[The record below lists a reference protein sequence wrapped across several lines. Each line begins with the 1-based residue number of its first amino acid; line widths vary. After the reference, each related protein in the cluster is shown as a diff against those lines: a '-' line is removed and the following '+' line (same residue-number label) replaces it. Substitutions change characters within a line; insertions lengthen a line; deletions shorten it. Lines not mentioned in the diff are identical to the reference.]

1 MNGFGESLNAA
12 AQSLGLKATI
22 NVDEQDCQTKDG
34 LPLTATDITV
44 G

>member
-1 MNGFGESLNAA
+1 MNGFEETLNAA

-22 NVDEQDCQTKDG
+22 KVDEQDCQTKDG
-34 LPLTATDITV
+34 LPITATDVTV